1 MGKLLLGVVVGV
13 LLCKP
18 YLAEAGWVVV
28 STFVQSL

>member
-1 MGKLLLGVVVGV
+1 MGKFLVGAVVGV

-18 YLAEAGWVVV
+18 YLAEVMWTAA